1 VAIVSAAMA
10 KTFFAGEDA
19 IGRRLRFGDG
29 PWMTVVG
36 ISGDVIHNWFT
47 GRNRPT
53 IYRPYDQAASL
64 SLAIAIR
71 AGGDPSAL
79 VLPAQAA
86 IRSVDNAQAVYD
98 VMTMH
103 EALRVRTIG
112 LQYVAGIM
120 LVFGVLALILAVV
133 GVYSVMAF
141 MVAQRTHE
149 IGVRIALGATRA
161 DVFRLTIGNAARL
174 TATGVV
180 LGLLASTALSRV
192 LEAALDGVLTSDAR
206 VSIGVAVVLIA
217 SAVLAGY
224 LPARRATGIDPV
236 IALRD

>member
-1 VAIVSAAMA
+1 M
-10 KTFFAGEDA
+10 
-19 IGRRLRFGDG
+19 
-29 PWMTVVG
+29 
-36 ISGDVIHNWFT
+36 
-47 GRNRPT
+47 
-53 IYRPYDQAASL
+53 
-64 SLAIAIR
+64 
-71 AGGDPSAL
+71 
-79 VLPAQAA
+79 LPAQAA

-120 LVFGVLALILAVV
+120 LVFGVLALMLAVV

-141 MVAQRTHE
+141 MVTQRTHE